1 MARYGTEPGADE
13 AEIAV
18 VVQDA
23 WQGRGLGTILLSAL
37 LDHAVSRG
45 ITKFLAYVL
54 ADNHRMLRLV
64 GRQGV
69 VIERSHDQ
77 GVVSSLHPPM
87 TDFVA
92 ARRRMVDTQLVSRGI
107 RHPGVLRAMASVPRE
122 RFVPGL
128 DAPDAYA
135 DSAMPIG
142 QGQTISQPY
151 VVALMIEALAPESA
165 HRVSRSA
172 RARGTP
178 PPCWPS
184 W

>member
-1 MARYGTEPGADE
+1 MLLRPIRPGDAPGAHAALRPPVTGKRLPALLRGDAAAPPDWARILADVDHDRRAAIVAADPEGELIGVARYGTEPGADE

-69 VIERSHDQ
+69 MTERSHDQ
-77 GVVSSLHPPM
+77 GVVSLRF
-87 TDFVA
+87 T
-92 ARRRMVDTQLVSRGI
+92 RR
-107 RHPGVLRAMASVPRE
+107 
-122 RFVPGL
+122 
-128 DAPDAYA
+128 
-135 DSAMPIG
+135 
-142 QGQTISQPY
+142 
-151 VVALMIEALAPESA
+151 
-165 HRVSRSA
+165 
-172 RARGTP
+172 
-178 PPCWPS
+178 
-184 W
+184 